1 MSLSPCVPDKWDKYS
16 FRYKYGSSIYNF
28 KVINKFKENKV
39 KEVKI
44 NGTIQKE
51 NEIQLI
57 DNNKIYDVEIIMSYL
72 LVRC

>member
-1 MSLSPCVPDKWDKYS
+1 MCS
-16 FRYKYGSSIYNF
+16 NF

-57 DNNKIYDVEIIMSYL
+57 DNNKIYDVEIII
-72 LVRC
+72 